1 MFHRAAR
8 LALGNPDRSR
18 RWIPPGPGGLEAA
31 RRPHGRVTVLVA
43 VLVTA
48 PGDGPRPGGGPRR
61 GREPEGDATAS
72 WPSNG
77 ISSGTR
83 DREGRGAGE
92 PEAPGQWHRDP
103 NPRPSLSVSG
113 EFSGKLGI
121 LSAASPRS
129 SPQSRGIYG
138 RLARAQ
144 PGVSRDPT
152 PPNAPPM
159 RAEARSRRPV
169 SPIPGLPGKEGAGE
183 VDMRG
188 EGSWSGEGVPGKAML
203 GAESVAFSFAPRL
216 LPPPA
221 CPLLPCLLSLLSAL
235 ARSARPIPSPCSF
248 ASRDW
253 LRFLPAFSL
262 LDRVFARPFPG
273 KTLSARAFRPGAT
286 RPRCERSRGVPVF
299 HRVAGLASG
308 KSGPL
313 PAMDPA
319 GTRGPKAARRPQG

>member
-77 ISSGTR
+77 ISSVTR

-92 PEAPGQWHRDP
+92 PEAPWQWHRNP

-152 PPNAPPM
+152 RPNAPPM

-188 EGSWSGEGVPGKAML
+188 EGRKAGK
-203 GAESVAFSFAPRL
+203 
-216 LPPPA
+216 
-221 CPLLPCLLSLLSAL
+221 
-235 ARSARPIPSPCSF
+235 
-248 ASRDW
+248 
-253 LRFLPAFSL
+253 
-262 LDRVFARPFPG
+262 PFPG
-273 KTLSARAFRPGAT
+273 GMGVKPEAFCGRVESRRQSGTRPQGRIEPPAALSGLLAGPGKGARPGGT
-286 RPRCERSRGVPVF
+286 LPGRG
-299 HRVAGLASG
+299 GSASG
-308 KSGPL
+308 G
-313 PAMDPA
+313 AA
-319 GTRGPKAARRPQG
+319 GRARRPSGRRRKFGSGGRRLRIRRPGSARRPPGSCRRRCEEARFHRPL